1 MSTMISTF
9 ACSFKHVPCIQCLQ
23 LGGGSEGQDADTT
36 NAVHLAELA
45 EAKVSV
51 LMAYALQRV
60 LEIHLVG
67 MAAGC

>member
-1 MSTMISTF
+1 MSPAFSAF
-9 ACSFKHVPCIQCLQ
+9 NWE
-23 LGGGSEGQDADTT
+23 GGSEGQDADTT